1 MSQRGAIG
9 SRNGLKSRTVQ
20 VRILPLAYSPEGNDM
35 TRHKK
40 FLWTLMMCVVSM
52 MVLMAIPANLFIA
65 ASIIVTELPLWLRI
79 TVSIVVLINI
89 TAIGYLFDRILDVEE
104 PD

>member
-1 MSQRGAIG
+1 
-9 SRNGLKSRTVQ
+9 
-20 VRILPLAYSPEGNDM
+20 M

-40 FLWTLMMCVVSM
+40 FMWTLMMCILSMVV
-52 MVLMAIPANLFIA
+52 LAAIPANLFIA
-65 ASIIVTELPLWLRI
+65 ASAIMTETPLWLKLA
-79 TVSIVVLINI
+79 VSIVVLINV